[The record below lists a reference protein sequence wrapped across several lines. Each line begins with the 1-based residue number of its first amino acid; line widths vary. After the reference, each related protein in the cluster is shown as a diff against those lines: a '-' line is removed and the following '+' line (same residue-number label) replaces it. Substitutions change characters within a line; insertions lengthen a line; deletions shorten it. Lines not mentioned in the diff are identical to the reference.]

1 MDENDLLDDF
11 LNEVAKTPLDEM
23 LSEIF
28 DKYNSNSSWY
38 TCELV
43 KIVMQSSDFVFV
55 DRKTNDA
62 RTYIYTKQGNVL
74 SQIMLHNWK
83 GTIWCL
89 RLLFEDDEVRWLE
102 PTNSAHNLLVDGLYR
117 LEKEVMA

>member
-1 MDENDLLDDF
+1 MDE
-11 LNEVAKTPLDEM
+11 PLHAM

-28 DKYNSNSSWY
+28 DRYNANPTYY
-38 TCELV
+38 THDLI
-43 KIVMQSSDFVFV
+43 KLVMQCDDFLFV
-55 DRKTNDA
+55 DKKTNDA

-89 RLLFEDDEVRWLE
+89 RLLFENDKVTWLE
-102 PTNSAHNLLVDGLYR
+102 PTNSAYNLLTQGLYR
-117 LEKEVMA
+117 TEGIESA